1 MELAPRTVQKHA
13 GLFAAGTDDRF
24 ASGFDDA
31 GADEQVL
38 RAEFRVSHA
47 FGILVKVVGFGT
59 DLFEQL
65 RIGRYYG
72 SERGHEVF
80 DLAFVQQILW

>member
-24 ASGFDDA
+24 ATGFDDA

-38 RAEFRVSHA
+38 RSHDTRGQPA
-47 FGILVKVVGFGT
+47 STV
-59 DLFEQL
+59 DLSHDCQA
-65 RIGRYYG
+65 
-72 SERGHEVF
+72 
-80 DLAFVQQILW
+80 DP